1 MFRIK
6 SLITVWMICLGFL
19 TTLKTA
25 GSEAGIQAITRP
37 SADIMLSF
45 VQPGRIA
52 NVYVKEGDV
61 VKAAE
66 VLVQQDDAVEQAQL
80 AQLKAQSEDTTQIRA
95 SEASLAQ
102 RRVDLKKLE
111 KAAAHNAATELE
123 VEHAKLNVQIAELSL
138 ELAKFEHEQAIR
150 KYDEQKIRVE
160 NMRIK
165 SPIDGRIEKIQ
176 VEAGESVNAL
186 ADVLQVVQID
196 PVWID
201 VPVPLAGASTLK
213 SGKTATVEF
222 PGPQN
227 RDPAL
232 REPTSTEGTIV
243 FVAAVADAASG
254 TLRVRVEV
262 PNKTGRPAGEH
273 VVVSFGQE
281 GAEK

>member
-1 MFRIK
+1 MMFRIK
-6 SLITVWMICLGFL
+6 SLITAWMICLSFL
-19 TTLKTA
+19 TTLKA
-25 GSEAGIQAITRP
+25 APSEVGIQAVTRP

-52 NVYVKEGDV
+52 HIYFKEGDSV
-61 VKAAE
+61 RGGH
-66 VLVQQDDAVEQAQL
+66 VLVQLDDTVERAQL
-80 AQLKAQSEDTTQIRA
+80 AQIKAESENTTQIRA

-111 KAAAHNAATELE
+111 KAAALNAATELE
-123 VEHAKLNVQIAELSL
+123 VEHAKLSVQIAELSL
-138 ELAKFEHEQAIR
+138 ELAKFEHEQAKR
-150 KYDEQKIRVE
+150 KYHEQSVRVE

-196 PVWID
+196 PLWID
-201 VPVPLAGASTLK
+201 VPVPLVRASTLEP
-213 SGKTATVEF
+213 GKTAKVEF
-222 PGPQN
+222 IGPQK
-227 RDPAL
+227 
-232 REPTSTEGTIV
+232 TSTEGTIV

-262 PNKTGRPAGEH
+262 PNKTRRPAGEH
-273 VVVSFGQE
+273 VVVSF
-281 GAEK
+281 

>member
-6 SLITVWMICLGFL
+6 SLITVWMICLSFL
-19 TTLKTA
+19 TTLKA
-25 GSEAGIQAITRP
+25 APSEARPPAARVGIQAVTRP
-37 SADIMLSF
+37 IADITLSF

-52 NVYVKEGDV
+52 LIYFKEGDS
-61 VKAAE
+61 VKGGH
-66 VLVQQDDAVEQAQL
+66 VLVQLDDTIERAQL
-80 AQLKAQSEDTTQIRA
+80 AQIKAESENTTQIRA

-111 KAAAHNAATELE
+111 KAAARKAATELE
-123 VEHAKLNVQIAELSL
+123 VEHAKLSVQIAELSL
-138 ELAKFEHEQAIR
+138 ELAKFEHEQAKR
-150 KYDEQKIRVE
+150 KYHEQSVRVE

-186 ADVLQVVQID
+186 ADVIQVVQID

-201 VPVPLAGASTLK
+201 VPVPLVRASTLEP
-213 SGKTATVEF
+213 GKTAKVEF
-222 PGPQN
+222 PGPQK
-227 RDPAL
+227 
-232 REPTSTEGTIV
+232 TSTEGTIV

-262 PNKTGRPAGEH
+262 PNKTRRPAGEH
-273 VVVSFGQE
+273 VVVSF
-281 GAEK
+281 

>member
-1 MFRIK
+1 MLRIK
-6 SLITVWMICLGFL
+6 RLKTIWMICLSLL
-19 TTLKTA
+19 TTLKA
-25 GSEAGIQAITRP
+25 ASSEIGIQAVTRP

-52 NVYVKEGDV
+52 NVYVKEGDA

-80 AQLKAQSEDTTQIRA
+80 AQLKAQSDDTTQIRA
-95 SEASLAQ
+95 SEAQLAQ

-111 KAAAHNAATELE
+111 KAAARNAATELE
-123 VEHAKLNVQIAELSL
+123 VEHAKLSVQIAELSL

-201 VPVPLAGASTLK
+201 VPVPLARASTLTP
-213 SGKTATVEF
+213 GKTAKVEF
-222 PGPQN
+222 PEPQN
-227 RDPAL
+227 RDSAL
-232 REPTSTEGTIV
+232 REPTSIEGTII
-243 FVAAVADAASG
+243 FVAAIADAASG
-254 TLRVRVEV
+254 TLRVRVQV